1 MLWGIQTLQSRME
14 PWLLLLLV
22 KEVRSPPEL
31 ELEEG
36 KENQLEPAVVVDTEL
51 EV

>member
-1 MLWGIQTLQSRME
+1 M
-14 PWLLLLLV
+14 LLLV
-22 KEVRSPPEL
+22 KEVRSPPEEL